1 VPPAA
6 WRTRL
11 RRAILAWYAT
21 TARELPWRGTRDPYR
36 IWVSEVMLQQ
46 TQVETVRPYYARFLA
61 RFPTFADLAA
71 APEPAVLAAWQGLG
85 YYRRAR
91 AMHAAAKAI
100 VERHHGRFPDRVA
113 EAEALPGIGRYTAG
127 AVLSIAYGE
136 PLPAV
141 DANVGRVLLRLLGEE
156 GARGSAAVEARL
168 WETAAALVPRSDP
181 GTWTQAVMELGALLC
196 TPRAPRCDD
205 CPVAD
210 LCRAHATGRVAMIP
224 KPRPR
229 RVPPTVQVA
238 AAVLRAGGGKTAS
251 VGLVERPPESGTLV
265 GFFELPAVDVAP
277 ETDPRAAL
285 ARRLQELG
293 GEAVEIGAV
302 LARVEHGM
310 FNRRALVTAYAA
322 AARFGTASSIRILPT
337 GELREH
343 PLTTQS
349 RKILREIAGD
359 DEEAPATRRQRVVP
373 L

>member
-1 VPPAA
+1 
-6 WRTRL
+6 
-11 RRAILAWYAT
+11 
-21 TARELPWRGTRDPYR
+21 
-36 IWVSEVMLQQ
+36 MLQQ
-46 TQVETVRPYYARFLA
+46 TQVETVRPYYARFLD

-100 VERHHGRFPDRVA
+100 VDRHHGRFPDRVA
-113 EAEALPGIGRYTAG
+113 DAEALPGIGRYTAG

-156 GARGSAAVEARL
+156 GARGLAAVEARL
-168 WETAAALVPRSDP
+168 WETATALVPRSDP

-205 CPVAD
+205 CPVGD

-224 KPRPR
+224 RPRPR
-229 RVPPTVQVA
+229 STPPTVQVA
-238 AAVLRAGGGKTAS
+238 VAVLRAGKGAL
-251 VGLVERPPESGTLV
+251 GLVERPADGTLA
-265 GFFELPAVDVAP
+265 GFLELPAVDVAT

-285 ARRLQELG
+285 GSRLQELG
-293 GEAVEIGAV
+293 AEEVAIGEV

-322 AARFGTASSIRILPT
+322 AARFDRASPIRILPSS
-337 GELREH
+337 ELREH
-343 PLTTQS
+343 PITTQS
-349 RKILREIAGD
+349 RKILLAIAGTD
-359 DEEAPATRRQRVVP
+359 GRGPAPRRRRQAARP
-373 L
+373 